1 MSDLHTRIQRAVGAV
16 ECEKVMSR
24 HVYWHSAGIHRDE
37 WEEYWSKDVNI
48 TWGHGWGRQDDR
60 YSYYFSYVLEKER
73 NAFKSFMRTKLKY
86 PDAANCTRL
95 DSMAEYSNH
104 LTTSPIIE
112 VAEDGKSAKGLWY
125 TPGFINSHASD
136 NGQIRSQ
143 ALWER
148 YGGDFV
154 LEDGRWLYKN
164 LRVCPD
170 IGGNVGGGG
179 FAYRVRMPFPPP
191 APKDG
196 KGGSDGAPQMPPPDM
211 GSSNED
217 IPGLMPKKPGASGAA
232 QPMVMPCT
240 PGPLFTD
247 WTKLTV
253 PQVVPI
259 PEPYKTDSEIWHY
272 NDNKCLDDEA

>member
-37 WEEYWSKDVNI
+37 WEEYWSKKVDI

-73 NAFKSFMRTKLKY
+73 NAFKTFMGIKLKY
-86 PDAANCTRL
+86 PDVENCTRL
-95 DSMAEYSNH
+95 DGVAEYSNH
-104 LTTSPIIE
+104 LTTSPVIE

-125 TPGFINSHASD
+125 TPGFINSHASA

-191 APKDG
+191 APKQDG
-196 KGGSDGAPQMPPPDM
+196 KGGPPADMPPMP
-211 GSSNED
+211 GGNQNED
-217 IPGLMPKKPGASGAA
+217 IPGMMPKKPGASPAA
-232 QPMVMPCT
+232 QAMVAPAT
-240 PGPLFTD
+240 PGPLFED
-247 WTKLTV
+247 WTKFTI
-253 PQVVPI
+253 PQPVPI

-272 NDNKCLDDEA
+272 CDNPCLED